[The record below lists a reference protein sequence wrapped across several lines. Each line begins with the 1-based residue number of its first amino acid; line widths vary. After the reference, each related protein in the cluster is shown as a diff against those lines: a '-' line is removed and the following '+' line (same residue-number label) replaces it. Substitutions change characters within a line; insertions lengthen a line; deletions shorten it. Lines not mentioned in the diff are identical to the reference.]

1 MKDVI
6 KIFTVV
12 LFLGINFQI
21 SDSNYSSKSNASGRS
36 ISEGKYEE
44 DYKIVRVFIDGVWW
58 IYVYDGTV
66 LIDLYE
72 E

>member
-6 KIFTVV
+6 KIFTVL

-21 SDSNYSSKSNASGRS
+21 SDSNYSSKSNALGRS
-36 ISEGKYEE
+36 ISESQYKE
-44 DYKIVRVFIDGVWW
+44 DYKIVRVFIDGIWW